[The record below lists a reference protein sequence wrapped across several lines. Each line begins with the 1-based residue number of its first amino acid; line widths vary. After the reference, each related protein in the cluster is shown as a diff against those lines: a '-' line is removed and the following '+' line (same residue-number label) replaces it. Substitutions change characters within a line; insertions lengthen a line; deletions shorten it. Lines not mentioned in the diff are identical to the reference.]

1 MSASQVT
8 DRIRSLAAYLSA
20 HDNYLLTT
28 HLTPDG
34 DGLGSQLALYRVLKA
49 MGKTVQILNCSSVP
63 ADLRFMVRSGEII
76 TYRADKHE
84 EEVKTVE
91 HIIAF
96 DLGGAGRLGRMEK
109 PVRQAKGKRILI
121 DHHIFDDELFT
132 DGVVAPDRSSSA
144 EITFELIRAMKREI
158 SREIAEPLYVG
169 IVQDTGSF
177 NYNTTN
183 HYTHLVASELLQA
196 GVNPHRIW
204 KKLNCQQPF
213 KRMRLLGQNLS
224 RIDMSACGRVARVK
238 VSLQFLKE
246 CDGEVRDAF
255 EVVNYLL
262 NIDGVEV
269 GLLGLQIG
277 TDRTKFSLRSSGR
290 CDVFSVATS
299 FGGGGHRFAAGFT
312 VEDREFDAAYMD
324 VVGKVRALVARLDD

>member
-1 MSASQVT
+1 MASNQVT
-8 DRIRSLAAYLSA
+8 ESIRSLAAYLA
-20 HDNYLLTT
+20 ANDNYLLTT

-34 DGLGSQLALYRVLKA
+34 DGLGSQLALHRVLVG
-49 MGKTVQILNCSSVP
+49 MGKSVQILNCSSVP

-76 TYRADKHE
+76 TYRADRHE
-84 EEVKTVE
+84 ELVKTID

-109 PVRQAKGKRILI
+109 PVRAAKGKRILI
-121 DHHIFDDELFT
+121 DHHIFDDDLFR
-132 DGVVAPDRSSSA
+132 DGVIAPDRSSSA
-144 EITFELIRAMKREI
+144 EITFELIKAMDQEVTREV
-158 SREIAEPLYVG
+158 AEPLYVG

-177 NYNTTN
+177 NYNTTS
-183 HYTHLVASELLQA
+183 HFTHLVAAELLQA

-204 KKLNCQQPF
+204 KRLNCQQPL
-213 KRMRLLGQNLS
+213 KRMRLLGQNLA

-238 VSLQFLKE
+238 VSLNFLKE

-255 EVVNYLL
+255 EVINHLL
-262 NIDGVEV
+262 MIDGVEV

-277 TDRTKFSLRSSGR
+277 SDRTKFSLRSSGR
-290 CDVFSVATS
+290 CDVFSIASS

-312 VEDREFDAAYMD
+312 IEDRDFDAAYTD
-324 VVGKVRALVARLDD
+324 VVTKVRALVARLED